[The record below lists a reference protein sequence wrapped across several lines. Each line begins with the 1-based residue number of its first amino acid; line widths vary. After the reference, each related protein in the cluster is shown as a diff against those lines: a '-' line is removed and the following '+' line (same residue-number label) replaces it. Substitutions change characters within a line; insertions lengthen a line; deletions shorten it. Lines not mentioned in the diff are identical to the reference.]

1 MTEKFDSKAV
11 IDQKFY
17 DYLTNKLKELFAKMN
32 QKDTIAVV
40 TGFMGPI
47 PGSVLST
54 IGRGYTDLTAA
65 LIAVA
70 TKADELQIWKEVDG
84 IFTADPRKVP
94 AARLLARISPEETA
108 ELTYYGS
115 EVIHPFTMEQ
125 VIRASI
131 PIRIK
136 NTFAPSGRGSL
147 IVPSNYAPT
156 PSADGHDA
164 SLSSSPKHPT
174 AVTIK
179 EGVTVVNVLSNRKSV
194 SHGFFEK
201 IFSILDTHGII
212 VDLISTSQ
220 VNISMALGPH
230 VRSSRLDAAIQD
242 LKKYGTVDVS
252 RDLAILSLVGKEMRN
267 MVGIASRMFST
278 LAEHSV
284 NLEMISQGTLL
295 TFVCFIHRH
304 ILRSKLIDTNRCE

>member
-1 MTEKFDSKAV
+1 MTDKFDSKAV

-17 DYLTNKLKELFAKMN
+17 DYLTNQLKGLFTKLN

-70 TKADELQIWKEVDG
+70 KNADELQIWKEVDG
-84 IFTADPRKVP
+84 IFTADPRKVS
-94 AARLLARISPEETA
+94 AARLLTHISPEETA

-136 NTFAPSGRGSL
+136 NTFAPSGCGSL
-147 IVPSNYAPT
+147 IVPSDYAPT
-156 PSADGHDA
+156 PSTEGA
-164 SLSSSPKHPT
+164 SLTSSPKHPT

-230 VRSSRLDAAIQD
+230 VRSSRLEAAIQD
-242 LKKYGTVDVS
+242 LKKYGMVDVS

-284 NLEMISQGTLL
+284 NLEMISQGALL
-295 TFVCFIHRH
+295 KSVSHKFTTH
-304 ILRSKLIDTNRCE
+304 LRSIY